1 MTYPQAN
8 PTARVAA
15 FHSGTVLSYLAPLG
29 TATAA
34 TAAAVLLFPLRIV
47 TFPFSFSHI
56 LLTLSPHPSFD
67 SRRVYGRSAYIRLC
81 GKLLRGRACGTCTAR
96 GEAAAAVTAATS
108 GQSLVSRPSEQQ
120 APREARRASERSP
133 LCARGQWARVGA
145 CSTECEC
152 GPRACFTFPLQNRR
166 SSLLTPPLSRH
177 NRVLSRLFR

>member
-1 MTYPQAN
+1 MAGAEGDRSEDTLNRSLIDLSPGESYCARSRFPQW
-8 PTARVAA
+8 
-15 FHSGTVLSYLAPLG
+15 HSSLLSRSSRHG
-29 TATAA
+29 NG
-34 TAAAVLLFPLRIV
+34 RGGGDS
-47 TFPFSFSHI
+47 PFSPPHSDVPI
-56 LLTLSPHPSFD
+56 LLLAHFAHPLTAPDPSSD

-145 CSTECEC
+145 WST
-152 GPRACFTFPLQNRR
+152 L
-166 SSLLTPPLSRH
+166 
-177 NRVLSRLFR
+177 